1 MYRWFLIFLL
11 CLFRYYVLSSVF
23 LLIVGWRENF
33 TKPKDEI
40 STPQCGDGHKFLKS
54 QFYPFDVDNFFDVDN

>member
-1 MYRWFLIFLL
+1 M
-11 CLFRYYVLSSVF
+11 SNVF